1 MLNKF
6 NGVITRISSG
16 KILVNVPEKFVNVR
30 LTFIYLETGLDIKRG
45 RGGGIQ
51 KHKKTRGRACVV
63 SRNPCP
69 ALPKIRPS
77 FAKNQNYS
85 HVYLIIYGLKNTISL
100 IWTHESSNR
109 GGQIKINMNTCSEIS
124 AVGGIG
130 GFSRRRL
137 KK

>member
-85 HVYLIIYGLKNTISL
+85 HDYSIIYGQKIRKASFG
-100 IWTHESSNR
+100 HRYAPKR
-109 GGQIKINMNTCSEIS
+109 GGQIKINMNTCSEI
-124 AVGGIG
+124 
-130 GFSRRRL
+130 
-137 KK
+137 